1 MNLATVMDQL
11 ASQVATISG
20 LRVYAYPPG
29 SLTPPAA
36 VVGYPDTYEF
46 DKTYGRGMDRLT
58 LPLVLVVG
66 KATERTTKDRLAAYC
81 NGSGASSIKA
91 VVESG
96 AYSAF
101 HRVTVTD
108 ITFDAVSIGG
118 TEYMA
123 ALFNIDI
130 AGQGG

>member
-1 MNLATVMDQL
+1 MNLASVMDEI
-11 ASQVATISG
+11 ATQVDTISG
-20 LRVYAYPPG
+20 LRVYSWPPG

-36 VVGYPDTYEF
+36 VVSYPTTYTF
-46 DKTYGRGMDRLT
+46 DATYQRGMDRLT
-58 LPLVLVVG
+58 LPLVVVVG
-66 KATERTTKDRLAAYC
+66 KATERTTKERLGAYC

-91 VVESG
+91 VVQAG
-96 AYSAF
+96 TYTAF
-101 HRVTVTD
+101 DVATVTG

-123 ALFNIDI
+123 ALFDIDI